1 MAFQILSGR
10 GWKTWSTANS
20 SCSLAQS
27 GIQTLAAIY
36 AKIVKKNTIGPL

>member
-20 SCSLAQS
+20 SYSLAQS
-27 GIQTLAAIY
+27 GIQTSAEVY
-36 AKIVKKNTIGPL
+36 AKTVEKTP